1 MSQID
6 LGQVAATVTI
16 GTTTTGAYGTQA
28 SVSNS
33 GTTQNAVFNF
43 TIPSANYPIVN
54 QTSSSTSISPGCLN
68 VWGEVSSLS
77 ITLAT
82 PTDATIV
89 NEYMIQF
96 ESGST
101 ATTLSMPSSVEW
113 AESCGS
119 LSVEANKTYQISIV
133 NNIGLW
139 AAIAN
144 S

>member
-6 LGQVAATVTI
+6 LGQVAATVTA
-16 GTTTTGAYGTQA
+16 GTTTTGGYGTQA
-28 SVSNS
+28 SVTNS
-33 GTTQNAVFNF
+33 GTTQNAVFDF

-54 QTSSSTSISPGCLN
+54 QTSSSASISPGCLN

-82 PTDATIV
+82 PTDNTIM

-96 ESGST
+96 TSGT
-101 ATTLSMPSSVEW
+101 NATTLTLPATIKWVQEPSI
-113 AESCGS
+113 
-119 LSVEANKTYQISIV
+119 EANATYQISIV
-133 NNIGLW
+133 NNLGVV
-139 AAIAN
+139 AKFVEA

>member
-6 LGQVAATVTI
+6 LGQVAATVTA
-16 GTTTTGAYGTQA
+16 GTTTTGGYGTQA
-28 SVSNS
+28 SVTNS
-33 GTTQNAVFNF
+33 GTTQNAVFDF

-54 QTSSSTSISPGCLN
+54 QTSSSASISPGCLN

-82 PTDATIV
+82 PTDNTIM

-96 ESGST
+96 TSGTT
-101 ATTLSMPSSVEW
+101 ATTLTLPATIKWVQEP
-113 AESCGS
+113 
-119 LSVEANKTYQISIV
+119 SVEANATYQISIV
-133 NNIGLW
+133 NNLGVV
-139 AAIAN
+139 AKFVEA

>member
-6 LGQVAATVTI
+6 LGQVAATVTA
-16 GTTTTGAYGTQA
+16 GTTTTGGYGTQA
-28 SVSNS
+28 SVTNS
-33 GTTQNAVFNF
+33 GTTQNAVFDF

-54 QTSSSTSISPGCLN
+54 QTSSSASISPGCLN

-82 PTDATIV
+82 PTDNTIM

-96 ESGST
+96 TSGT
-101 ATTLSMPSSVEW
+101 NATTLTLPATIKWVQEPN
-113 AESCGS
+113 
-119 LSVEANKTYQISIV
+119 VEANATYQISIV
-133 NNIGLW
+133 NNLGVV
-139 AAIAN
+139 AKFVEV

>member
-6 LGQVAATVTI
+6 LGQVAATVTA
-16 GTTTTGAYGTQA
+16 GTTTTGGYGTQA
-28 SVSNS
+28 SVTNS
-33 GTTQNAVFNF
+33 GTTQNAVFDF

-54 QTSSSTSISPGCLN
+54 QTSSSASISPGCLN

-82 PTDATIV
+82 PTDNTIM

-96 ESGST
+96 TSGTT
-101 ATTLSMPSSVEW
+101 ATTLTLPATIKWVQEPSIETN
-113 AESCGS
+113 A
-119 LSVEANKTYQISIV
+119 TYQISIV
-133 NNIGLW
+133 NNLGVV
-139 AAIAN
+139 AKFVEA

>member
-6 LGQVAATVTI
+6 LGQVAATVTA
-16 GTTTTGAYGTQA
+16 GTTTTGGYGTQA
-28 SVSNS
+28 SVTNS
-33 GTTQNAVFNF
+33 GTTQNAVFDF

-54 QTSSSTSISPGCLN
+54 QTLSSASISPGCLN

-82 PTDATIV
+82 PTDNTIM

-96 ESGST
+96 TSGTT
-101 ATTLSMPSSVEW
+101 ATTLTLPATIKWVQEPDI
-113 AESCGS
+113 
-119 LSVEANKTYQISIV
+119 EANATYQISIV
-133 NNIGLW
+133 NNLGVV
-139 AAIAN
+139 AKFVEA